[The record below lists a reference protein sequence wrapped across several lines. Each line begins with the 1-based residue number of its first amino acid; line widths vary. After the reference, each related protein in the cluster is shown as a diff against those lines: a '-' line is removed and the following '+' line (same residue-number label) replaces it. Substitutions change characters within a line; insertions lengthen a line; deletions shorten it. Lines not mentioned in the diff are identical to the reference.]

1 MTRLM
6 RSLEALR
13 SRGDRALIC
22 YLMGGDPT
30 PARAAEIVVA
40 VAEAGAD
47 VIELGIPFS
56 DPLADGP
63 SIQAAGQ
70 RALNAGTTVPVCL
83 DIVRQ
88 VRRTVATPI
97 VLMTYLNPILS
108 YGLQRFAADAAQAG
122 ADGAI
127 LVDLTPDEAREWQ
140 EAAAAA
146 GLGTVFLLAPTS
158 TPERIRLVGRLCT
171 GFVYCV
177 ARTGVTG
184 ARVDLPP
191 DLPELLARVRAETD
205 KPVGVGFG
213 ISTAEQV
220 RTVAELA
227 DGVIVG
233 SALVNVVAEAGDSPD
248 AAPAAAELV
257 RSLKAGTRRA

>member
-6 RSLEALR
+6 RSLEVLR
-13 SRGDRALIC
+13 SKGDRALIC
-22 YLMGGDPT
+22 YLMAGDPT

-88 VRRTVATPI
+88 VRRTADTPI

-108 YGLQRFAADAAQAG
+108 YGLQRFAADAADAG

-127 LVDLTPDEAREWQ
+127 LVDLTPDEAEEWQ

-158 TPERIRLVGRLCT
+158 TPERIRLV
-171 GFVYCV
+171 
-177 ARTGVTG
+177 
-184 ARVDLPP
+184 
-191 DLPELLARVRAETD
+191 
-205 KPVGVGFG
+205 
-213 ISTAEQV
+213 
-220 RTVAELA
+220 
-227 DGVIVG
+227 
-233 SALVNVVAEAGDSPD
+233 
-248 AAPAAAELV
+248 
-257 RSLKAGTRRA
+257 